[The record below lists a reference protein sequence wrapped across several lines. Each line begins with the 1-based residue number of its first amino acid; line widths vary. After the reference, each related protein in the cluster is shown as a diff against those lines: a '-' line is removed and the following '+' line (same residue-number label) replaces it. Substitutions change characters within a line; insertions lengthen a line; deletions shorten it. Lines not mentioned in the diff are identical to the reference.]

1 MTLRDKAPVVARVL
15 LGLPMFIFGLNGF
28 LQFLPM
34 PPMEGNAAAMMGGL
48 AGAGYFFPLLK
59 GAEVITGLMLLS
71 GRFVPLALTILAPI
85 VLNIVA
91 FHAFVIG
98 SGLALPLVLMAL
110 GLFLAWSYRNSFRAV
125 LAANAVP
132 ATAGSPALRGEPLS
146 AV

>member
-1 MTLRDKAPVVARVL
+1 MVV
-15 LGLPMFIFGLNGF
+15 FGLNGF

-34 PPMEGNAAAMMGGL
+34 PPMEGAAAAMMGGL

-59 GAEVITGLMLLS
+59 GAEIVTGLMLLS

-91 FHAFVIG
+91 FHVFVTGAGIG
-98 SGLALPLVLMAL
+98 LPLVLMAL
-110 GLFLAWSYRNSFRAV
+110 GLYLAWSYRDAFRGV
-125 LAANAVP
+125 LQADAQPAA
-132 ATAGSPALRGEPLS
+132 SEPSAHGQPVS